1 MDPVPLSR
9 IILYVRDIGEVAAFY
24 QTHFSLQPLP
34 GAEDGWL
41 ELGAPRGGRRIAL
54 RQAATSQKRG
64 SEIKIVFAV
73 KDVARFVAQRTAAG
87 LKFGVIQ
94 RDRKSRIR
102 QRARSRGKFDPG
114 FEPRVQMRRRR
125 PFLTSSLRA
134 QRSNPGPQTRDCIAS
149 LSSQ

>member
-87 LKFGVIQ
+87 LKFGVIHETGSHEFANA
-94 RDRKSRIR
+94 RDPAGNSI
-102 QRARSRGKFDPG
+102 QGSSRGFK
-114 FEPRVQMRRRR
+114 
-125 PFLTSSLRA
+125 
-134 QRSNPGPQTRDCIAS
+134 
-149 LSSQ
+149 